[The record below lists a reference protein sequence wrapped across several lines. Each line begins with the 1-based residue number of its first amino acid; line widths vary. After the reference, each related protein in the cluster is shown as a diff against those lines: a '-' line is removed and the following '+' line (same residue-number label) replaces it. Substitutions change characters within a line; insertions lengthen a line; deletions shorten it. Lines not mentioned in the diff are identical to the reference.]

1 MMYDVV
7 IIGAGVSGTAIARE
21 LSRYE
26 LRIGVLERASDVC
39 CGTSKANSGI
49 VHAGHDA
56 PVGSLM
62 AELNLLG
69 NEMMEQLA
77 KDLDIPF
84 QRNGSLVLCTNEQE
98 LPALTE
104 LYERGIQNG
113 VKGLQILSRE
123 EVLALEP
130 NVSDDVVKAL
140 YAPSGGIICPF
151 ELNIAM
157 AENAYQNGV
166 EFHFRT
172 EVTQITKTANGY
184 LLKTNRGT
192 VETKYV
198 VNAAGVYAD
207 VFHNMVSDK
216 KMSVVPRR
224 GEYFLLDKSAGAHV
238 SKTIFTLPN
247 QFGKGVLVTPTTHGN
262 LLVGPT
268 AIDIEEKEAVC
279 TTREGLDQILSKAG
293 GTVKNLPM
301 REVIT
306 SFAGL
311 RAVEKNHDFIIEE
324 VQDAK
329 GFIDCAGIA
338 SPGLSSCPA
347 IGVKVAGLV
356 RAMLRR
362 DRVPVTEK
370 AEFIHTRKGILRP
383 SELSVE
389 ERNRLIQEQPAYG
402 TIVCRCEMVTEG
414 EILDAIRRP
423 LGATS
428 LDGIKR
434 RTRAG
439 MGRCQAGF
447 CSPRTMELIAKECGI
462 GLDEV
467 TKSGGHSQIIAGR
480 NKEWV

>member
-1 MMYDVV
+1 MYDVV
-7 IIGAGVSGTAIARE
+7 IIGAGVSGCAIARE

-26 LRIGVLERASDVC
+26 LRIRVLERAEDVC
-39 CGTSKANSGI
+39 CKTSKANSGI
-49 VHAGHDA
+49 VHAGYDA
-56 PVGSLM
+56 PTGSLM
-62 AELNLLG
+62 AELNLKG

-77 KDLDIPF
+77 QDLDIPF
-84 QRNGSLVLCTNEQE
+84 WRNGSLVLCTNEQE
-98 LPALTE
+98 LPALTR
-104 LYERGIQNG
+104 LYERGLQNG
-113 VKGLQILSRE
+113 VKGLKILSRK
-123 EVLALEP
+123 EVIEMEP
-130 NVSDDVVKAL
+130 NVTEQVVKAVF
-140 YAPSGGIICPF
+140 APSGGIVCPF

-166 EFHFRT
+166 EFQFDT
-172 EVTQITKTANGY
+172 EVQRIIQTKNGY
-184 LLKTNRGT
+184 FIQTNQGA

-198 VNAAGVYAD
+198 INAAGVYAD
-207 VFHNMVSDK
+207 VVHNMVSGK
-216 KMSVVPRR
+216 KMSITPRR

-279 TTREGLDQILSKAG
+279 TTREGLEQIRSKVGA
-293 GTVKNLPM
+293 TVRNLPM

-311 RAVEKNHDFIIEE
+311 RAIEKNYDFIIEE
-324 VQDAK
+324 APDAK

-347 IGVKVAGLV
+347 IGVRVTELLLAILE
-356 RAMLRR
+356 R
-362 DRVPVTEK
+362 DQRNIMEK
-370 AEFIHTRKGILRP
+370 AEFIKTRTGILRP
-383 SELSVE
+383 SRLSME
-389 ERNRLIQEQPAYG
+389 ARNRLIQEQPAYG
-402 TIVCRCEMVTEG
+402 TIVCRCEMITEG
-414 EILDAIRRP
+414 EIIDAIKRP
-423 LGATS
+423 LGAKS

-447 CSPRTMELIAKECGI
+447 CSPRTMELIAESYGI
-462 GLDEV
+462 SLGEV
-467 TKSGGHSQIIAGR
+467 TKSGGQSRMITGV